1 MGLGLSLIG
10 ILKLISTSGGNQSMA
25 AAAAA
30 ASSAPV
36 SPTAEQLMQRR
47 ELHAAQSTA
56 QARPLRAS
64 LPYPCCTNCDTR
76 SPMHAW

>member
-1 MGLGLSLIG
+1 
-10 ILKLISTSGGNQSMA
+10 MA

-56 QARPLRAS
+56 QVIS
-64 LPYPCCTNCDTR
+64 N
-76 SPMHAW
+76 

>member
-1 MGLGLSLIG
+1 
-10 ILKLISTSGGNQSMA
+10 MA

-30 ASSAPV
+30 ASSTPV

-56 QARPLRAS
+56 QVIL
-64 LPYPCCTNCDTR
+64 N
-76 SPMHAW
+76 